1 MNTPLRATVAV
12 TGMNATDNPAPGVAV
27 ARALRHDPLFQGRII
42 GLGYDP
48 LDPGFYA
55 TGLLDGGAILPIPA
69 AGRDALWQRV
79 RELVEQFGI
88 TVFIPT
94 LDSEIRAV
102 ASLEHEF
109 RELGVHTFV
118 PTLDSIDRSSKPQLP
133 KLGDEPGIRIP
144 ESEAVMSADS
154 MQKCAQKFGM
164 PLVVKGVYYGAAVAY
179 TEADA
184 VAWFHHFAATWGLP
198 VVVQHHVTGD
208 EYNVCALGDGTGA
221 MIGAVAMR
229 KLALTDKG
237 KGWSGVTVG
246 SPALLRL
253 AANVIRAL
261 RWRGPLEVEIIA
273 EEGDMTDGSLHVI
286 EINPRF
292 PAWCYLTAA
301 AGQNLPSACVRLA
314 LGERVPSPLP
324 DYATGRMFVRISLD
338 QVADLGTFGQLSST
352 GLLPFAPTTPA

>member
-1 MNTPLRATVAV
+1 MNRALTATIAV
-12 TGMNATDNPAPGVAV
+12 TGMNATDNPAPGVPV
-27 ARALRHDPLFQGRII
+27 ARALRLDPHFSGRII

-55 TGLLDGGAILPIPA
+55 SGLLDGGAILPVPS
-69 AGRDALWQRV
+69 AGRDALLHRM

-102 ASLEHEF
+102 ASLRDELLA
-109 RELGVHTFV
+109 LGVHTFV
-118 PTLDSIDRSSKPQLP
+118 PSIDAIERSSKPQLP
-133 KLGDEPGIRIP
+133 KLDREPGVHIP
-144 ESEAVMSADS
+144 ASEPLMSADGLG
-154 MQKCAQKFGM
+154 KLVAKFGL
-164 PLVVKGVYYGAAVAY
+164 PLVVKGVYYGAYVCY

-184 VAWFHHFAATWGLP
+184 LASFRYYESTWGLP
-198 VVVQHHVTGD
+198 VIVQEHLAGD

-221 MIGAVAMR
+221 MVGAVAMR

-246 SPALLRL
+246 SPALLEL
-253 AANVIRAL
+253 AAALIRAL
-261 RWRGPLEVEIIA
+261 KWRGPLEVEIIA
-273 EEGDMTDGSLHVI
+273 TKGEMTTDSLRVI

-301 AGQNLPSACVRLA
+301 AGQNLPSACARLA
-314 LGERVPSPLP
+314 LGQPIEGPLP
-324 DYATGRMFVRISLD
+324 DYKTGQMFVRISLD
-338 QVADLGTFGQLSST
+338 QVADMATFGQLSAT
-352 GLLPFAPTTPA
+352 GILPFATPSA